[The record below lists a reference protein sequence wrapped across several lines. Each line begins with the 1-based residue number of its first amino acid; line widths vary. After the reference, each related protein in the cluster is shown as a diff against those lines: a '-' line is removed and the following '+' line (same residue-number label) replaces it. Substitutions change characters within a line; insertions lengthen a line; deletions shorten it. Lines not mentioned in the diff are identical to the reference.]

1 MQTRNYWI
9 FAALIVA
16 ALMLTGCTQTATPAA
31 AQPVTL
37 EPIGDTELNRVILT
51 ERALQRLDIQTAP
64 VSEAQVDGKTRAVV
78 PYAALLYD
86 LHGEN
91 WIYTNPEPL
100 VFVRQ
105 AVKVERIDG
114 DSAVLAEGPPVGTAV
129 VTVGVAELYGADTG
143 VGK

>member
-1 MQTRNYWI
+1 MLTRNRWI
-9 FAALIVA
+9 VAVLIAAAL
-16 ALMLTGCTQTATPAA
+16 LLTGCAQTATTTPP
-31 AQPVTL
+31 QPVKL

-51 ERALQRLDIQTAP
+51 ERAAQRLAIQTAP
-64 VSEAQVDGKTRAVV
+64 ASEAQVEGRARVV
-78 PYAALLYD
+78 IPYAALLYD

-91 WIYTNPEPL
+91 WVYTNPEPL
-100 VFVRQ
+100 VYVRQ

-114 DSAVLAEGPPVGTAV
+114 DSAVIAEGLPAGTAV